1 MSGLATF
8 RTLPGAVRLLL
19 VNHLVGHIGFYLL
32 VPFLADYLLDDL
44 ALSAAV
50 VGVVLGVRNLS
61 QQGLFLVGGS
71 AADRLGARG
80 VIMTGLAIRA
90 LGFAL
95 FAVGG
100 SLPVVLAAA
109 VLTGFAGAL
118 FNPAVRAFIA
128 RDSGERS
135 AQAFALFNV
144 FGNAGAAIGPVLGT
158 VLIAAGF
165 RISALFA
172 ATIFAVLAVVQYL
185 LLPARPV
192 PDHDDGVGADF
203 VTVFTDRRF
212 LAFTLALMPMF
223 ALQSQIYFLFTLQ
236 AQDSAGPGHGAGA
249 VAALFVVE
257 TIAVIALQVR
267 VTTVLARRPRRG
279 PAMAVGMAIMGSAF
293 LVPPAVSE
301 LVAVD
306 GNALLDTAIR
316 VTPVIAAAVL
326 LAIGV
331 TAVHPFVNEAIG
343 RFAGTRL
350 TGTYFGAFYL
360 ASGVFTVAATS
371 LTGAVLDR
379 TGGSLSWP
387 PALLCTATGLLSAAA
402 LLWLHRRALL
412 PEPATGQAAPVPQ
425 PATIVPGAE
434 TDSPATHPGRLL
446 PTVVPGAAR
455 PATESSAAA
464 VGSERDLA
472 DRATAAQQSSA
483 AGKRCS
489 APGPTPACAF
499 HAPDSAGER
508 GDSTHERRCA
518 P

>member
-8 RTLPGAVRLLL
+8 RALPGAVRLLL

-50 VGVVLGVRNLS
+50 VGIVLGVRNLS

-80 VIMTGLAIRA
+80 VIMVGLAIRA

-100 SLPVVLAAA
+100 SLPVVLAAS

-128 RDSGERS
+128 RDSGAHS

-144 FGNAGAAIGPVLGT
+144 FGNAGSAIGPVLGT

-165 RISALFA
+165 RISALVA
-172 ATIFAVLAVVQYL
+172 AAIFAVLAVVQWL

-192 PDHDDGVGADF
+192 PAHEGGVGADF
-203 VTVFTDRRF
+203 ATVFTDRRF
-212 LAFTLALMPMF
+212 WAFTIALMPMF

-236 AQDSAGPGHGAGA
+236 AQDSAGPGHGAAA

-257 TIAVIALQVR
+257 TIAVVALQVR
-267 VTTVLARRPRRG
+267 VTTVLARRAQRG
-279 PAMAVGMAIMGSAF
+279 PAMALGMAIIGISF
-293 LVPPAVSE
+293 LLPPAAAGI
-301 LVAVD
+301 VAVG
-306 GNALLDTAIR
+306 GNSPADTLIR
-316 VTPVIAAAVL
+316 VAPVVAAAVV
-326 LAIGV
+326 LAIGI
-331 TAVHPFVNEAIG
+331 TAVQPFVNEAIG

-360 ASGVFTVAATS
+360 ASGLFTVVATS
-371 LTGAVLDR
+371 VTGAVLDH
-379 TGGSLSWP
+379 TGGALSWP
-387 PALLCTATGLLSAAA
+387 PALLCAAAGLLSGLA
-402 LLWLHRRALL
+402 LIRLHRRNLL
-412 PEPATGQAAPVPQ
+412 PGPETVPPEQAPKTEREATVADPAWRPDIERQASVTG
-425 PATIVPGAE
+425 
-434 TDSPATHPGRLL
+434 R
-446 PTVVPGAAR
+446 
-455 PATESSAAA
+455 ESSYRPPPET
-464 VGSERDLA
+464 SEGVR
-472 DRATAAQQSSA
+472 SSA
-483 AGKRCS
+483 STKTSPQVKGA
-489 APGPTPACAF
+489 
-499 HAPDSAGER
+499 DS
-508 GDSTHERRCA
+508 DDD
-518 P
+518 